1 MKNKLAQIFTLHF
14 FNDGFLASIIL
25 LLPFMAKDLS
35 LSLTQ
40 IGFLSS
46 IFSLSGILLS
56 LPVGY
61 LGSRFGAIKILVFT
75 IIFYGLGFLFTSLSH
90 SYIFLIFAF
99 TIMSIAFGSFHP
111 VAFSIVANLS
121 KKEKL
126 GRTVGDFTAIGE
138 FGRICLSGFVSFI
151 AFSIGWQ
158 RTSFIYVIISG
169 ILLTV
174 FLFSHFKNEKIDSN
188 ENSNPKNQKQ
198 INFIDIIKN
207 RKFLLVLLIN
217 FFDNLASSAL
227 FIFLPFLLIFKG
239 INPSVLGAFTSAF
252 FLGNLIGK
260 MGLGRLTDKFK
271 NIKVFI
277 YAELL
282 MILFIILL
290 TYSNS
295 IFFIITFSV
304 ILGSLTMGTAPVRT
318 TMVAETNEYHGS
330 YEKAFAVG
338 SFVASLSSALAP
350 IILGYVAD
358 LYGIINSFNF
368 AAIFA
373 LFAVFST
380 YIYSLEKNSNKISS
394 I

>member
-1 MKNKLAQIFTLHF
+1 MKNKLTQIFTLHF

-25 LLPFMAKDLS
+25 LLPFIAKDLS
-35 LSLTQ
+35 LNLTQ

-46 IFSLSGILLS
+46 IFSLTGILLS

-75 IIFYGLGFLFTSLSH
+75 IIFYGLGFLFTSFSH
-90 SYIFLIFAF
+90 SYIFLIFSFA
-99 TIMSIAFGSFHP
+99 IMSVAFGSFHP

-151 AFSIGWQ
+151 AFTIGWQ
-158 RTSFIYVIISG
+158 RTSFVYVIISG
-169 ILLTV
+169 ILLTI
-174 FLFSHFKNEKIDSN
+174 FLFSHFKNEKINNN
-188 ENSNPKNQKQ
+188 ENLNPKKQKHV
-198 INFIDIIKN
+198 NFSEIIKN
-207 RKFLLVLLIN
+207 KGFLLVLLIN

-277 YAELL
+277 YAESL
-282 MILFIILL
+282 MIIFIILL

-318 TMVAETNEYHGS
+318 TMVAETNAHHGS

-338 SFVASLSSALAP
+338 SFIASLSSALAP

-358 LYGIINSFNF
+358 LYGIINSFNL

-380 YIYSLEKNSNKISS
+380 YIYSLEKKPNKISS